1 MLKWK
6 STMWVTLYYFSNACY
21 FFAEV
26 IYQQAGVKFVEA
38 DILTE

>member
-1 MLKWK
+1 
-6 STMWVTLYYFSNACY
+6 MWVTLYDFSNACY

-38 DILTE
+38 DRLTE

>member
-1 MLKWK
+1 MIFL
-6 STMWVTLYYFSNACY
+6 TLVI

>member
-1 MLKWK
+1 
-6 STMWVTLYYFSNACY
+6 Y

>member
-1 MLKWK
+1 
-6 STMWVTLYYFSNACY
+6 MWVTLYDFSNAC

>member
-1 MLKWK
+1 
-6 STMWVTLYYFSNACY
+6 NACY

>member
-1 MLKWK
+1 
-6 STMWVTLYYFSNACY
+6 MWVTLYDFYNVCYFS
-21 FFAEV
+21 AEV

>member
-1 MLKWK
+1 
-6 STMWVTLYYFSNACY
+6 

>member
-1 MLKWK
+1 
-6 STMWVTLYYFSNACY
+6 MWVTLYDFSNACY

-38 DILTE
+38 IYSRNETILKK

>member
-1 MLKWK
+1 MISYQELVR
-6 STMWVTLYYFSNACY
+6 TFPNACY

>member
-1 MLKWK
+1 MIFL
-6 STMWVTLYYFSNACY
+6 TLVI
-21 FFAEV
+21 FAEV

>member
-1 MLKWK
+1 
-6 STMWVTLYYFSNACY
+6 CY

>member
-1 MLKWK
+1 
-6 STMWVTLYYFSNACY
+6 MWVTLYDFLTLVI
-21 FFAEV
+21 FAEV

>member
-6 STMWVTLYYFSNACY
+6 STMWVTLLIFLTLVI
-21 FFAEV
+21 FAEV

>member
-6 STMWVTLYYFSNACY
+6 STMWACY